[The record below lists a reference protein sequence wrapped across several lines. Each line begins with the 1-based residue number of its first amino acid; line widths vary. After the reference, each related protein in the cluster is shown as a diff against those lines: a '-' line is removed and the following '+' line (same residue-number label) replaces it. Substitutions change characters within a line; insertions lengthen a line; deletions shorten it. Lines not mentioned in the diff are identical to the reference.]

1 MVRGPLQKLQAS
13 LVARH
18 FYLDGR
24 SKSEI
29 AKELGISRFK
39 VARLI
44 DMAHAE
50 GIVRIE
56 IQEQRD
62 LNADLAEALRLKFGL
77 REVLVLDG
85 PDLPSASL
93 VEPLGLLL
101 AEFLEER
108 LKDGQL
114 FGVALGRVI
123 EAASRAVQKL
133 KKVDVV
139 QAAGIPPGLD
149 LSRNPTEIV
158 NRFQRASG
166 GEAFPL
172 FGPMWVA
179 DQSLAEKLR
188 QEPSISS
195 AMSKY
200 DSIDAL
206 IVGIGS
212 WSPQESGLSAGF
224 LDDWRR
230 DALKKNVCAD
240 LCATLIDPD
249 GNVVPSPLDE
259 VGLCLGAE
267 QLRAIPQRIGVGGG
281 KEKVRAVKAVL
292 TGGWLDTLITDATIA
307 RSLI

>member
-1 MVRGPLQKLQAS
+1 MARGPLQKLQAS
-13 LVARH
+13 LVARQ
-18 FYLDGR
+18 FYIDGI
-24 SKSEI
+24 SKSDI

-44 DMAHAE
+44 DMARAE

-62 LNADLAEALRLKFGL
+62 LNTDLAEGLRQKFEL

-101 AEFLEER
+101 AEFLEEK

-123 EAASRAVQKL
+123 EAASRVVQKL
-133 KKVDVV
+133 NKVDVV

-149 LSRNPTEIV
+149 LSYNPTETV
-158 NRFQRASG
+158 SRFQRASG
-166 GEAFPL
+166 GKAYPL

-179 DQSLAEKLR
+179 DPSLAEKLR
-188 QEPSISS
+188 QDPSISS

-200 DSIDAL
+200 ASLDVL
-206 IVGIGS
+206 VVGIGS

-240 LCATLIDPD
+240 VCATLLDPQ

-267 QLRAIPQRIGVGGG
+267 QLKTIPKRIGVGGG
-281 KEKVRAVKAVL
+281 KEKIRAVEAVL
-292 TGGWLDTLITDATIA
+292 KGKWLDTLITDATVA